1 VPVVHEGELLG
12 ALVVMKPS
20 NEVLTPVEE
29 KLMSDLATQASLALR
44 NVRLIEELKAS
55 RQRIVTAQD
64 AERRRLERDI
74 HDGAQQGLITLSL
87 ALRVARARA
96 GIRPGLAATLDS
108 AAGELNEALVDLRS
122 LARGIHPAILGDQ
135 GLGPALSTL
144 SEHSAIAT
152 TLTSAPAT
160 RLPAPVEATAYHVA
174 VHALSAAAQ
183 AGASVASIR
192 VRYAA
197 GNLVVEVTDDATR
210 PIKAALPPNLD
221 GLDDRVA
228 ALDGR
233 IETESLAGHGNIT
246 RAVIPCEL
254 Y

>member
-1 VPVVHEGELLG
+1 
-12 ALVVMKPS
+12 
-20 NEVLTPVEE
+20 
-29 KLMSDLATQASLALR
+29 MSDLATQASLALH

-87 ALRVARARA
+87 ALRVARVRA
-96 GIRPGLAATLDS
+96 DIRPELAATLDS
-108 AAGELNEALVDLRS
+108 AAGELNDALVDLRS

-135 GLGPALSTL
+135 GLGPALTTL

-174 VHALSAAAQ
+174 AHALSAAVH
-183 AGASVASIR
+183 AGASAASIR
-192 VRYAA
+192 VKYAS

-210 PIKAALPPNLD
+210 PTAWPPNLD

-233 IETESLAGHGNIT
+233 IETESLAGRGSVT